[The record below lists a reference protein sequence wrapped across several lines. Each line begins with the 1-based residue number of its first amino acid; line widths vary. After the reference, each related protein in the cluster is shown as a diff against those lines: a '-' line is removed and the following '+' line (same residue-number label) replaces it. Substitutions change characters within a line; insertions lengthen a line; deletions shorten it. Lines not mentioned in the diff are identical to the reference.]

1 MVSAEAYAADLGRK
15 LAADEAWERVA
26 DEASEDLECIRHE
39 IEHSASQ
46 LDAPDAAMLRREA
59 RILREQAGELESLA
73 DRLEGK

>member
-39 IEHSASQ
+39 IEHAASH
-46 LDAPDAAMLRREA
+46 LDTPDAAMLRREA
-59 RILREQAGELESLA
+59 RILREQAGKLDSLA
-73 DRLEGK
+73 NTLEGR